1 MMPAYDILFKSTFG
15 LYLLASAGFFL
26 FFITQNQRIG
36 AAAAISGFCG
46 FLLHTFIFV
55 YRSIALGYLA
65 VSNLHESLS
74 FFVWLVMLVYFIA
87 ESRRRSWA
95 HAAFIMPLVVLM
107 MGYALVLDNMGRPL
121 PVALKSPWL
130 AIHATLCFLSYACFL
145 MAFCLGIMYLWQ
157 ERELK
162 SRKVDMFFFRLP
174 SLGLMDRLGSR
185 AVSFGFV
192 CLSLGII
199 SGSVW
204 AQQAWG
210 SFWSWD
216 PKETWSLVTWLIY
229 ILYLHGRFISG
240 WQGRKSAY
248 VAILGFLT
256 VLFTYFGVSLLFSGL
271 HSYFK

>member
-1 MMPAYDILFKSTFG
+1 MSVYDIFFKSTFG

-36 AAAAISGFCG
+36 FTAAITGFLG
-46 FLLHTFIFV
+46 FLLHTSVLI
-55 YRSIALGYLA
+55 YRSFSSGYLA
-65 VSNLHESLS
+65 VTNLYESIS
-74 FFVWLVMLVYFIA
+74 FFVWLVMLVYLII
-87 ESRRRSWA
+87 ESRRRSWTNG
-95 HAAFIMPLVVLM
+95 AFIMPFVVLM
-107 MGYALVLDNMGRPL
+107 MGYALILDNQARPL

-130 AIHATLCFLSYACFL
+130 AVHATLCFLSYACFL
-145 MAFCLGIMYLWQ
+145 MGFCLGVMYLWQ

-162 SRKVDMFFFRLP
+162 SRKPDMFFFRLP
-174 SLGLMDRLGSR
+174 SLGLMDRLGFR
-185 AVSFGFV
+185 AISFGFV

-204 AQQAWG
+204 AQMAWG

-216 PKETWSLVTWLIY
+216 PKETWSLIVWFIY
-229 ILYLHGRFISG
+229 LAYLHGRFISG